1 MLHTIKKLITSSLP
15 GDTSNSASERE
26 HKRELA
32 AVALFIEV
40 LRSDYEY
47 KDEEWAAVRAS
58 IREIFNLSDDE
69 IATIT
74 TLAEEEVE
82 NSVSLYGFTRIVN
95 DEFDAG
101 EKNRIIEMLW
111 RIALADGV
119 IDKHEHHV
127 MRKIASLLHIPHKDY
142 IHAKQQ
148 ARLHM
153 RGRAT

>member
-15 GDTSNSASERE
+15 GDASVTASERE

-58 IREIFNLSDDE
+58 IKEIFNLSDDE
-69 IATIT
+69 IATVT